1 MVKLIISSTKNI
13 NEQLIIKNKNI
24 NLPKLIFFI
33 SVSKSED
40 FRMPKKE
47 AMIRFNHIKYERNNN
62 NYRISREVS
71 SKTS

>member
-1 MVKLIISSTKNI
+1 M
-13 NEQLIIKNKNI
+13 

-33 SVSKSED
+33 SVSKSDD